1 MTFKPYITY
10 DEYVE
15 LGGKLPEDVFP
26 QLLRK
31 AQRYLDYIT
40 FNRIKL
46 LPSIPDE
53 VKEVL
58 ADFIDKFN
66 KREEVSGSFSS
77 ASSYSN
83 GVESVTFKENASTQ
97 FNNELNKYAIQ
108 ILPDYLTARSV
119 NFDVVEY
126 LQSKNNNP

>member
-10 DEYVE
+10 SEYVE

-26 QLLRK
+26 QFLRK

-40 FNRIKL
+40 FNRVKL
-46 LPSIPDE
+46 LPEIPDE

-58 ADFIDKFN
+58 VDFIDKFQ
-66 KREEVSGSFSS
+66 KKEEVSGSFSS

-83 GVESVTFKENASTQ
+83 GVESITFREDASSQ
-97 FNNELNKYAIQ
+97 FSNELNTFAIQ

-119 NFDVVEY
+119 NFDVIEY
-126 LQSKNNNP
+126 LQSKNNNS

>member
-15 LGGKLPEDVFP
+15 LGGKLTEDVFP
-26 QLLRK
+26 QFERK

-46 LPSIPDE
+46 LPVVPDE

-58 ADFIDKFN
+58 TDFIDKFYKN
-66 KREEVSGSFSS
+66 EEASGSYSS

-83 GVESVTFKENASTQ
+83 GVESVTFKENANTQ
-97 FNNELNKYAIQ
+97 FSNELNKFAIQ

-126 LQSKNNNP
+126 LQSKNNNS